1 MEAPGNGLCM
11 LFFYSMAGAIMVER
25 AVRIVREPDARLDW
39 LERVG
44 TEIRVLSVRSLRS
57 LFLSRT

>member
-1 MEAPGNGLCM
+1 
-11 LFFYSMAGAIMVER
+11 MVER